1 MSSAPSRATAAGAPP
16 PVETN
21 PASAT
26 FKAKF
31 SNKIPP
37 MVPTVI
43 PVCCN
48 KELKF
53 SLLNMLCGA
62 NGFSLWSAL
71 LNILLLSSSNLRK
84 DSAKCLFCSL

>member
-31 SNKIPP
+31 SSIIPP

-53 SLLNMLCGA
+53 SLLNMWHMGGSRCFLGW
-62 NGFSLWSAL
+62 FEKSY
-71 LNILLLSSSNLRK
+71 
-84 DSAKCLFCSL
+84 